1 MYIAEERLGRGNH
14 LTPSNYLAR
23 TRYNSALRRRSSG
36 AEARHG
42 DGGGASCA
50 RYTTTLARRGG
61 GGAAAILCM
70 RTIRGERTVAYPYE
84 VSFILQALKTVSSVF
99 DHTRTRR
106 YQN

>member
-36 AEARHG
+36 AQARHG

-50 RYTTTLARRGG
+50 RDTTTLARRGG
-61 GGAAAILCM
+61 GGGGGNTMYAH
-70 RTIRGERTVAYPYE
+70 Y
-84 VSFILQALKTVSSVF
+84 
-99 DHTRTRR
+99 TRR
-106 YQN
+106 AHRRLSIRSLVHTTGAQDCQFSF

>member
-42 DGGGASCA
+42 DGGAASCA
-50 RYTTTLARRGG
+50 RYATTLARGAA
-61 GGAAAILCM
+61 AAAILCM

>member
-36 AEARHG
+36 AKARHG

-50 RYTTTLARRGG
+50 RYTTTLARRSGG
-61 GGAAAILCM
+61 GGDTMYAH
-70 RTIRGERTVAYPYE
+70 Y
-84 VSFILQALKTVSSVF
+84 
-99 DHTRTRR
+99 TRR
-106 YQN
+106 AHRRLSIRSLVHTTGAQDCQFSF